1 MKIVKADGNTAPVRL
16 RKEPDGQIIT
26 SIPQG
31 AVADVLETEGN
42 WSKVLINGTT
52 GWMMNKF
59 LYDQAPKSNLSE
71 LKTKLKEVL
80 VLLDQLED

>member
-1 MKIVKADGNTAPVRL
+1 MKIVKVDGNTGPVRL
-16 RKEPDGQIIT
+16 RQEPNGRILT

-31 AVADVLETEGN
+31 TAVDVLETEDD
-42 WSKVLINGTT
+42 WSKVLINGKT

-59 LYDQAPKSNLSE
+59 LYDPAPKSSLSE

-80 VLLDQLED
+80 ALLDQLED

>member
-1 MKIVKADGNTAPVRL
+1 MKVVKVEGNSGPVRL
-16 RKEPDGQIIT
+16 RKEPNGRIIT
-26 SIPQG
+26 AIPQG
-31 AVADVLETEGN
+31 AMADVLETEGD

-52 GWMMNKF
+52 GWMMKKF

-80 VLLDQLED
+80 ALLDQLED

>member
-1 MKIVKADGNTAPVRL
+1 MKIVKVDGNKGPVRL
-16 RKEPDGQIIT
+16 RKEPNGRILT

-31 AVADVLETEGN
+31 TAVDVLETEDD
-42 WSKVLINGTT
+42 WSKVLVNGTT

-59 LYDQAPKSNLSE
+59 LYDHAPKSSLSE

-80 VLLDQLED
+80 ALLDQLED